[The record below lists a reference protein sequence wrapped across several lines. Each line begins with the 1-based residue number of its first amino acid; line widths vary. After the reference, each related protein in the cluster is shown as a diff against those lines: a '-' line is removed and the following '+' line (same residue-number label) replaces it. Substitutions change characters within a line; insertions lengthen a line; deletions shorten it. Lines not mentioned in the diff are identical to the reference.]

1 MTAGDVARQRFW
13 KDLRLNTQ
21 ARIGLDR
28 AGNALHTRDVLDLA
42 AAHAIA
48 RDAVHVPLI
57 SIASPLTSVRS
68 GWAYPSW

>member
-28 AGNALHTRDVLDLA
+28 AGNALHTRDVLDLG

-48 RDAVHVPLI
+48 RDAVHVPLDI
-57 SIASPLTSVRS
+57 DRFAAEVGALGLGAP
-68 GWAYPSW
+68 P